1 MPPWALHLRPNRD
14 GFKSPPPPSTPGPKI
29 PKMSGNS
36 SVRDAIELTRN
47 GVHSPS
53 DNVKISIIRDSC
65 SLASFQDSGYSESL
79 KTSSF
84 DCTDVEFIENT
95 TGGLSLLPKYH
106 KNSGLDVTHPGD
118 PPSECDKNR
127 IISSNRKVGPVTEFC
142 ETPKGARK
150 NISLRRRLFIP
161 KTASSGNLGHFDVQK
176 SSLEDSIKKQSIRQV
191 LSFEENIL
199 RNVSDSPGAKSFTPL
214 ATSTL
219 KTEEAISNC
228 QKLRYTFSQQKTST
242 VDDSKSDSNLFETE
256 CISPISRNTC
266 QGSMP
271 DDTHEFGDGTV
282 DFNDENVN
290 PEHLTT
296 PAYGTQ
302 SKTNRDTFVTPI
314 TQLVANLK
322 LHLCNPKSPAVAI
335 ATPEESDFHS
345 LGSDKSQDSFSG
357 HESSQELQKHKGTPK
372 VLETKRKQ
380 RNLVRVPR
388 LSTLRERGSQSETEE
403 DNRTLISLG
412 ATVKSSGA
420 SVIPDSEL
428 VLKENN
434 GDLFLCLKDLS
445 KTPALQFV
453 HQLFMKTK
461 RRRSQQNSALG
472 FLEDTVEGEIPD
484 VGYILAGLI
493 GKKMGLEKLDILTE
507 LKFRNLK
514 HILAVVLD
522 ALTVESLCSVWRVS
536 RNWREIVI
544 QDKKANWRRKYYI
557 THLKWKT
564 DAGCHRPRVEDATTR
579 LAALNRSALRPVQI
593 QARTPFTCQ
602 EIPPVTGQVNLTSS
616 GGSSTPQMTSRQEEY
631 VKVARTLLNDEALK
645 PCPRCQCPA
654 KYQPVNKRGLC
665 SREACAFDFCVL
677 CLRTYHG
684 SEDCR
689 GRSGRRR
696 NKKDVLPGSDQSRH
710 NLKRL

>member
-1 MPPWALHLRPNRD
+1 M
-14 GFKSPPPPSTPGPKI
+14 KSAMKTPRI
-29 PKMSGNS
+29 LKMSGSS
-36 SVRDAIELTRN
+36 SVRDTVLVTRN
-47 GVHSPS
+47 GVRSPS
-53 DNVKISIIRDSC
+53 DNVKSSIVRDSC

-95 TGGLSLLPKYH
+95 TRGLSLLHKYPE
-106 KNSGLDVTHPGD
+106 NSDVGVTPPVD
-118 PPSECDKNR
+118 PSSECDKNR
-127 IISSNRKVGPVTEFC
+127 VILSNRKVGPVTEFY

-150 NISLRRRLFIP
+150 NISLRRRLFLP
-161 KTASSGNLGHFDVQK
+161 KTASGDKLGHFDVQK
-176 SSLEDSIKKQSIRQV
+176 SSLEGSIKKQSIRQV

-228 QKLRYTFSQQKTST
+228 QRLRYTFSQQKTST
-242 VDDSKSDSNLFETE
+242 VDDSKSDSSLFETE
-256 CISPISRNTC
+256 CISPISRNICREST
-266 QGSMP
+266 P
-271 DDTHEFGDGTV
+271 DDPHEFGDGTV

-290 PEHLTT
+290 PERLTT
-296 PAYGTQ
+296 PARGTQ
-302 SKTNRDTFVTPI
+302 SKTNEDTFVTPI
-314 TQLVANLK
+314 SQLVANLK
-322 LHLCNPKSPAVAI
+322 LQLCDLKSPAVAI

-357 HESSQELQKHKGTPK
+357 RESSQEVQKNKGAPK
-372 VLETKRKQ
+372 VLDTKRKQ
-380 RNLVRVPR
+380 RSLIRVPR
-388 LSTLRERGSQSETEE
+388 LSTLKERGSQSETED
-403 DNRTLISLG
+403 DNRTLISSG
-412 ATVKSSGA
+412 AKVKSSGA
-420 SVIPDSEL
+420 SLIPNSEL

-445 KTPALQFV
+445 KTPALQLV

-461 RRRSQQNSALG
+461 RKRFQQNGALG
-472 FLEDTVEGEIPD
+472 CLEDTVEGEIPD

-514 HILAVVLD
+514 HVLAVVLD

-544 QDKKANWRRKYYI
+544 QDKKANRRRKYYI
-557 THLKWKT
+557 THLKRKT
-564 DAGCHRPRVEDATTR
+564 DAGGDRLHVEDATTR
-579 LAALNRSALRPVQI
+579 LTVLNRSALRPVQI
-593 QARTPFTCQ
+593 QARTPFPYK
-602 EIPPVTGQVNLTSS
+602 EIPPVTWQASLTSS
-616 GGSSTPQMTSRQEEY
+616 GGSATPQTTSRQEEY
-631 VKVARTLLNDEALK
+631 VKVAKTLFTDEAIK
-645 PCPRCQCPA
+645 PCPRCHCPA
-654 KYQPVNKRGLC
+654 KYQPIKKRGLC

-677 CLRTYHG
+677 CLCTYHG

-689 GRSGRRR
+689 GRSAKRR
-696 NKKDVLPGSDQSRH
+696 NKKDVLPGSDQSRQ